1 MSADHDLAQ
10 KSLQAAAGLMLWGGV
25 TWVQRY
31 HRLTVEIEAPPPDEP
46 VLFVG
51 NHGFGG
57 VVDVNVYTTLAALD
71 ELHRSRPL
79 TFLAHQLAWFLKAGP
94 LLEAAGAVPASRE
107 GAVTALDAGNDVLVF
122 PGGDIEAMK
131 PWPQRHRVLFEGRSG
146 FAALAIERGVPIVP
160 VVTSGAGH
168 TAIVLSDGR
177 WLARL
182 LTIDTRARQRTLP
195 ISIAAPY
202 GISIGLAGIL
212 PYLPFPA
219 RLRTAVLAPI
229 LPRPDE
235 TPAALAGRTQAT
247 MQQVMNRLRSRP

>member
-1 MSADHDLAQ
+1 VSADRDLSRD
-10 KSLQAAAGLMLWGGV
+10 SLRAAAELLVRAGV
-25 TWVQRY
+25 AWVQRY
-31 HRLTVEIEAPPPDEP
+31 HRLTVEIEAPSPNEP

-57 VVDVNVYTTLAALD
+57 VVDVNVYSALAALG

-79 TFLAHQLAWFLKAGP
+79 TLLAHQLAWFLKAGP

-131 PWPQRHRVLFEGRSG
+131 PWPQRHRVLFEERSG

-177 WLARL
+177 WLARML
-182 LTIDTRARQRTLP
+182 SIDRRARQRTLP

-202 GISIGLAGIL
+202 GLSIGLAGIL
-212 PYLPFPA
+212 PYVPFPA

-229 LPRPDE
+229 LPSSDD
-235 TPAALAGRTQAT
+235 TPEALAGRTQAT
-247 MQQVMNRLRSRP
+247 MQQAMDRLRGRP